1 MITVKTAEL
10 PSPEA
15 RAVHLVCR
23 PDGLPKED
31 DFAFVDLPL
40 PPLGEGQIL
49 VENIFLSVDPYM
61 REFMDAVW
69 PLDTPLEGRAI
80 GRVLKSRHANVP
92 GGALMFHRAGW
103 RTHAVIDGTD
113 ARVLPPHAGLSPSVF
128 LAALGGTGLTAY
140 VGLKH
145 IAGLKGGETVFISSA
160 AGGVG
165 SMAGQIARLLGAKR
179 VIGSAGS
186 EEKVSF
192 LIDEIRFDAAFNYKA
207 DDIRTLLRRAAPDG
221 IDVYFDNVGGAHQE
235 AAIDVL
241 NDGGRIAWCG
251 AIAQY
256 NSPDPPSTP
265 RNLFDIVGKSLTV
278 RGFLVRNFRHLQG
291 EFEAFLQPH
300 LQAGDIRSVEAV
312 TRGFDHIVSGFIG
325 MLEGHNV
332 GKSMIEV

>member
-1 MITVKTAEL
+1 MIEVAG
-10 PSPEA
+10 A
-15 RAVHLVCR
+15 RAVHLMRR

-31 DFAFVDLPL
+31 DFVFVDLPL
-40 PPLGEGQIL
+40 PSLGEDQIL
-49 VENIFLSVDPYM
+49 VENLFLSVDPYM
-61 REFMDAVW
+61 REFMDAIW
-69 PLDTPLEGRAI
+69 PLNAPLEGRAI
-80 GRVLKSRHANVP
+80 GRVLKSHHASVQE
-92 GGALMFHRAGW
+92 GALVFHRAGW
-103 RTHAVIDGTD
+103 RTHAVIDSAD

-221 IDVYFDNVGGAHQE
+221 IDVYFDNVGGAH
-235 AAIDVL
+235 
-241 NDGGRIAWCG
+241 
-251 AIAQY
+251 
-256 NSPDPPSTP
+256 
-265 RNLFDIVGKSLTV
+265 
-278 RGFLVRNFRHLQG
+278 
-291 EFEAFLQPH
+291 
-300 LQAGDIRSVEAV
+300 
-312 TRGFDHIVSGFIG
+312 
-325 MLEGHNV
+325 
-332 GKSMIEV
+332 

>member
-1 MITVKTAEL
+1 MITVKLPER

-49 VENIFLSVDPYM
+49 VRNVFLSVDPYM

-69 PLDTPLEGRAI
+69 PLNAPLEGRAI
-80 GRVLKSRHANVP
+80 GRVLKSRHVNIP
-92 GGALMFHRAGW
+92 EGALVFHRAGW

-140 VGLKH
+140 VGLKY

-192 LIDEIRFDAAFNYKA
+192 LIDEIGFDAAFNYKTEPPR
-207 DDIRTLLRRAAPDG
+207 IYRRVFGSIVRLLFYHRSGLYRRSPLLRSA
-221 IDVYFDNVGGAHQE
+221 
-235 AAIDVL
+235 
-241 NDGGRIAWCG
+241 
-251 AIAQY
+251 
-256 NSPDPPSTP
+256 
-265 RNLFDIVGKSLTV
+265 
-278 RGFLVRNFRHLQG
+278 
-291 EFEAFLQPH
+291 
-300 LQAGDIRSVEAV
+300 
-312 TRGFDHIVSGFIG
+312 
-325 MLEGHNV
+325 
-332 GKSMIEV
+332 